1 MNELMQKLF
10 DKEAEERRY
19 KENLEIAER
28 MLKKGYKQE
37 EAAEIL
43 QISNEAVAKIAERLQ
58 ENPVA

>member
-28 MLKKGYKQE
+28 TLKKGYKQE